1 MPYRIGEFAKLSG
14 LSPKT
19 LRFYDQIRLLQ
30 PAHVDPCSNYRMYQ
44 PRQLEQAAAIQA
56 FKELGLPLAKI
67 RSAIEQ
73 NRATAQNK
81 KRVLEELRD
90 TLTAS
95 IAEAERSLNWVNS
108 TIEELETGAGL
119 TPIVVRHQA
128 PIRIASIRS
137 VVPSYRD
144 IEKLECDLQE
154 SIPPDIIGQT
164 RGVLWHRCESS
175 GTLEG
180 EAFVELK
187 RYIPPSRGYTVSRLP
202 ETAAACAYSSTE
214 DAAAE
219 SVYRALDRWLQ
230 ARPHEVRGPRREIYH
245 QSTLEIQYPL
255 KLY

>member
-1 MPYRIGEFAKLSG
+1 MTYRIGEFAKLSG

-19 LRFYDQIRLLQ
+19 LRFYDEIGLLQ
-30 PAHVDPCSNYRMYQ
+30 PAHVDPCSSYRMYQ
-44 PRQLEQAAAIQA
+44 PRQLEQAAAIRA

-67 RSAIEQ
+67 RSAVER
-73 NRATAQNK
+73 NRASAQNK
-81 KRVLEELRD
+81 KRLLQELRD
-90 TLTAS
+90 ALTAS
-95 IAEAERSLNWVNS
+95 MAETERSLSWVNS
-108 TIEELETGAGL
+108 AIKDLETAEGL
-119 TPIVVRHQA
+119 TPIVVRHQ
-128 PIRIASIRS
+128 PPMRIASIRS

-144 IEKLECDLQE
+144 IEKLESDLNQ
-154 SIPPDIIGQT
+154 SIPPDIIGET

-187 RYIPPSRGYTVSRLP
+187 RYIPPSRGYTVSQLP

-230 ARPHEVRGPRREIYH
+230 TRHHEVRGPRREIYH

-255 KLY
+255 KLS